1 MRKLTKMQHRRII
14 SGLVT
19 RNGKVQDLR
28 CIQQVAELFQKEAE
42 CDKGESLV
50 ACEGVRLLLDL
61 VNGGQAHGAYSA
73 LYGVLESEDNAIDDV
88 LDTLEVLDGRQIS
101 LVLSFARALAGMR
114 GGCRA

>member
-1 MRKLTKMQHRRII
+1 MRKLTKMQHRKII
-14 SGLVT
+14 SGLVA

-42 CDKGESLV
+42 VCDKGESLV

-101 LVLSFARALAGMR
+101 LVLNFARALAGK
-114 GGCRA
+114 